1 MSRLRANKVIRTI
14 NKAIA
19 LNPTEITFTQITKKE
34 VDGAFEDTSD
44 TKTITVLIYIGSSD
58 SSVKISIDSGIQGT
72 SFTTTNYKMVA
83 DKDTGLAVNPKESI
97 KFESNGEK
105 FEIKAVYPQIVEN
118 TICGYLCDLERI
130 D

>member
-1 MSRLRANKVIRTI
+1 MSKLSSNKVIRTI

-19 LNPTEITFTQITKKE
+19 VNPTSITFTQITLKE
-34 VDGAFEDTSD
+34 IDGAFEQVTD
-44 TKTITVLIYIGSSD
+44 TKTLTVVIYLDDGSTQININSET
-58 SSVKISIDSGIQGT
+58 KGT
-72 SFTTTNYKMVA
+72 SYKTNRYKMLA
-83 DKDTGLAVNPKESI
+83 DKDADLEVNPKESI

-118 TICGYLCDLERI
+118 IICGYICDLERY

>member
-1 MSRLRANKVIRTI
+1 MSKLSARKVIRTI

-19 LNPTEITFTQITKKE
+19 LNPTEIIFTQTTLNEIDGTFEE
-34 VDGAFEDTSD
+34 VSD
-44 TKTITVLIYIGSSD
+44 TKTIIVLIYIEDNSSD
-58 SSVKISIDSGIQGT
+58 INIISDTKGT
-72 SFTTTNYKMVA
+72 SYTSSKYQMVA
-83 DKDTGLAVNPKESI
+83 NKDAGLAVNPKESI

-105 FEIKAVYPQIVEN
+105 FEIKAVYPQMVEN